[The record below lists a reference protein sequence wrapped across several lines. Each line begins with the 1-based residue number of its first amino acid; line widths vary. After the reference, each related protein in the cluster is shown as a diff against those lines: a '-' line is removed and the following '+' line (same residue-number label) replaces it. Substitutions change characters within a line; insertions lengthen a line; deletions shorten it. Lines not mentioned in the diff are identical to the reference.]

1 MRRLLLGIALLA
13 LTPVSAS
20 AQLTT
25 SLIAY
30 WELGEASG
38 NRADSHGSNTLADN
52 NTVTQAAGKVGNA
65 ADFERDNTE
74 YLSIADNA
82 ALSTGDIDVTMCA
95 WVYFESLAMGAGQI
109 RQIISKEGA
118 SDGEYYLFYDS
129 TADRLSFTVY
139 GASAYGSGGAVNWG
153 SAPSATTWYFV
164 CGEHNASANTIRIKV
179 NDGAW
184 VSVGHSAGI
193 FDSDG
198 AFRLGLNSAAQ
209 SMDGLIDQVG
219 FWKRT
224 LTDAEHS
231 FLYNS
236 GNGRSYADVVTGLPA
251 GAFRPLLM
259 LGVG

>member
-129 TADRLSFTVY
+129 TADRLTFTVY
-139 GASAYGSGGAVNWG
+139 GAAAYGSGAGVSWG

-164 CGEHNASANTIRIKV
+164 CGWHDATANTITIQV
-179 NDGAW
+179 DNGTPLSTSHA
-184 VSVGHSAGI
+184 AGI
-193 FDSDG
+193 FDSNG

-219 FWKRT
+219 FWKRV
-224 LTDAEHS
+224 LTSDERS